1 MEAGVER
8 VAAVEHDRHDV
19 LVGVVV
25 GAPGRVIDGFSVDL
39 NGWLFGREGR
49 DDILKRD
56 LTNETFRA
64 GTNEC
69 IVLTGT
75 LAGPFTGAVIEFV
88 RGNDTSPEVFKSII
102 SSPYP
107 MPGRKGH
114 NSWGR
119 ISAKRSPMTR
129 LNLLAVDGPT
139 NASKGDS
146 DAATWLP
153 PNKAFRCEYVALQT
167 AVKAK
172 YGLWMTQAEHDAVAG
187 ILTVKCPDQPVPD
200 DDGGVEVPI
209 AAAPAPEQ
217 SPDPAPGT
225 GSEVGYENCTAVREA
240 DADPISVGDPGWDTK
255 FDGDG
260 VICSTA
266 VKAKYGL
273 WMTQAEHDAVAGIL
287 TTKCP
292 NQPVPDDDGGVSVP
306 VAATPT
312 REESPE
318 PAPGTGSDVSYENCT
333 AVREADA
340 DPISVGDPGWDT
352 KFDGD
357 GVICSHTL

>member
-1 MEAGVER
+1 MHIR
-8 VAAVEHDRHDV
+8 R
-19 LVGVVV
+19 
-25 GAPGRVIDGFSVDL
+25 
-39 NGWLFGREGR
+39 N
-49 DDILKRD
+49 DILERD
-56 LTNETFRA
+56 LTGETFRA

-75 LAGPFTGAVIEFV
+75 LAGPFTGMIIEFL
-88 RGNDTSPEVFKSII
+88 RGNTTSNDVQIDHVVALSDAWQ
-102 SSPYP
+102 
-107 MPGRKGH
+107 KGAQQLAE
-114 NSWGR
+114 NQR
-119 ISAKRSPMTR
+119 EAFANDP

-153 PNKAFRCEYVALQT
+153 PNKSFRCEYVALQT

-172 YGLWMTQAEHDAVAG
+172 YELWMTQAEHDA
-187 ILTVKCPDQPVPD
+187 
-200 DDGGVEVPI
+200 I
-209 AAAPAPEQ
+209 A
-217 SPDPAPGT
+217 S
-225 GSEVGYENCTAVREA
+225 
-240 DADPISVGDPGWDTK
+240 
-255 FDGDG
+255 
-260 VICSTA
+260 
-266 VKAKYGL
+266 
-273 WMTQAEHDAVAGIL
+273 IL